1 MGRGAAA
8 AAVAAA
14 VRLSEVRVSIFPLP
28 GAILFPGLQL
38 PLHIFEPRYKALIKD
53 ALARDRRI
61 GMIQPRTANQDKAA
75 DDGAPLYQIGCLGK
89 IGEFEA
95 LDDGRYNLVLEGQA
109 RFRVT
114 RELDVATPFRQVE
127 AELLS
132 EEDHPALAAIERAG
146 FEREARRFADA
157 QGYSVDW
164 DAVARLDDE
173 SLIDGVSQIA
183 PFDAAAK
190 QALLEADG
198 LSERCELLVQLMQFF
213 GRRDND
219 DGRVTLQ

>member
-1 MGRGAAA
+1 MRI
-8 AAVAAA
+8 
-14 VRLSEVRVSIFPLP
+14 SIFPLT

-38 PLHIFEPRYKALIKD
+38 PLRIFEPRYRAMVKD

-61 GMIQPRTANQDKAA
+61 GMIQPRIQLQNTRIT
-75 DDGAPLYQIGCLGK
+75 DGAPLFSVGCLGK
-89 IGEFEA
+89 IADVEA
-95 LDDGRYNLVLEGQA
+95 LDDGGYNLVLEGQA
-109 RFRVT
+109 RFRMLH
-114 RELDVATPFRQVE
+114 ELDVATPFRQIE
-127 AELLS
+127 AELLD
-132 EEDHPALAAIERAG
+132 EEEHPALAPVERAS

-157 QGYSVDW
+157 QGYAVDW

-198 LSERCELLVQLMQFF
+198 LGTRCELLVQLMQFF
-213 GRRDND
+213 GRRDSD